1 MSPWP
6 KFLIGLPAAL
16 AAGWISH
23 GPLGR
28 GEAFIDGLEA
38 QAVRR
43 LKAANVPGVSVRI
56 EREPLRRRAV
66 LGGSANDFQREGLG
80 SYPGVNDRI
89 RALPGIGGL
98 RWEGS

>member
-6 KFLIGLPAAL
+6 KFLIGLAAAL

-28 GEAFIDGLEA
+28 GEAFIDHLEA
-38 QAVRR
+38 RAERR
-43 LKAANVPGVSVRI
+43 LKAANIPNVTVRM

-66 LGGSANDFQREGLG
+66 LSGHADRFQREGLG
-80 SYPGVNDRI
+80 SYPGINDRI
-89 RALPGIGGL
+89 LDLPGISDL